1 MRINFTPKVAYRM
14 IDRAKRTFC
23 RYPCR
28 TVAQEWKNLLKSL
41 QVFIVINPKLLTTAG
56 TACFVR
62 VRDART
68 LFKIPREYEP
78 TKVDG
83 VLGYFIIEVNP
94 KLVILD
100 PPSEVYDTISHELAH
115 CLDYKIRGFYGRT
128 DAEVHDEFWSFLHKR
143 MGGDGEQFIS
153 HEKSKFRLKM
163 AAKKAQRLTKSFKPL
178 DFTRKR
184 L

>member
-1 MRINFTPKVAYRM
+1 MKIRFTPKVAYRM

-28 TVAQEWKNLLKSL
+28 TVANDWKKLLKDI
-41 QVFIVINPKLLTTAG
+41 QVFIVINPKLQTTAG

-62 VRDART
+62 IREAQT
-68 LFKIPREYEP
+68 LFKIPEEYKP
-78 TKVDG
+78 TRVDG
-83 VLGYFIIEVNP
+83 VDGYFVIEVNP

-100 PPSEVYDTISHELAH
+100 PPKEVYDTISHELAH
-115 CLDYKIRGFYGRT
+115 CLDYKIRGFYDRT

-143 MGGDGEQFIS
+143 MGGDGQQFITHS
-153 HEKSKFRLKM
+153 KSKNRINM
-163 AAKKAQRLTKSFKPL
+163 VAQKASKITEAFKPL
-178 DFTRKR
+178 DNSLKQ